1 MSFATI
7 LYYFVLS
14 IIWIKLN
21 LGILFVILHC
31 EILFK
36 DNQTNIMI
44 DLSSVESPKD
54 LFLLNCRIFILG
66 E

>member
-1 MSFATI
+1 MSFAT
-7 LYYFVLS
+7 
-14 IIWIKLN
+14 WIKLN
-21 LGILFVILHC
+21 LGILFVSLHH

-44 DLSSVESPKD
+44 DLFSVESAKGP
-54 LFLLNCRIFILG
+54 FFCWTAVFIFG

>member
-1 MSFATI
+1 MSFAT
-7 LYYFVLS
+7 
-14 IIWIKLN
+14 WIKLN

-44 DLSSVESPKD
+44 DLFSVESPKD